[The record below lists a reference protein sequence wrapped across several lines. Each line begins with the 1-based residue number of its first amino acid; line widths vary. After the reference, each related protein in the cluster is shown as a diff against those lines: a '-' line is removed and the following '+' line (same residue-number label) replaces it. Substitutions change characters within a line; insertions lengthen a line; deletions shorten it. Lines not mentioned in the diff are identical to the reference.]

1 MVAEHY
7 QTAQKVK
14 RVLQRYKELQDV
26 IAILGVEE
34 LTDYDRTIVDRARKI
49 ERFLSQPF
57 FVAEVFTRIQ
67 RGTCVQGYLAFA
79 KMYLDLLELLME
91 LLRHLLLELLLELL
105 LLLLLSSLP
114 RAW

>member
-7 QTAQKVK
+7 RTAQKVK

-67 RGTCVQGYLAFA
+67 GRYVNLTKAVSGFKKIVEGDCDSFSGGSFYM
-79 KMYLDLLELLME
+79 KGDLSDVLK
-91 LLRHLLLELLLELL
+91 
-105 LLLLLSSLP
+105 
-114 RAW
+114 